1 MLWPGTV
8 ALIAA
13 IAISMTPLRAAPSDT
28 LIVCTEASPDF
39 LNAQL
44 STTSFDVSEQVSDRL
59 LEMRTGGS
67 DLIPGLAESW
77 TISPDGMSYTFKLR
91 HGVKWQSNA
100 SFKPTRDMGADDVVF
115 SFQRMFD
122 RSNPF
127 YTSANGNF
135 PEFIDLLEPTLA
147 SIDKAA
153 DDTVV
158 LRLKS
163 PSAPL
168 LASLSMQA
176 FSILSAEYAAS
187 LQKSGKPEDL
197 DRALIGTGPFSF
209 VHTRRTRWSASV
221 RSRISGES
229 GRPAGPRGQGRQ
241 SGVRHHHQPV
251 GAVRQA
257 AHQRMPDCPLPEP
270 VGFRRHARQPRSPVA
285 GCRHCRDQL
294 SVLQHRHQA
303 IRRHQ
308 GAPGAGDGD
317 RHARSGPG
325 GVPGQRHRGSRLVAV
340 CVVGT

>member
-1 MLWPGTV
+1 M
-8 ALIAA
+8 
-13 IAISMTPLRAAPSDT
+13 PSW
-28 LIVCTEASPDF
+28 SP
-39 LNAQL
+39 
-44 STTSFDVSEQVSDRL
+44 TSFDVSEQVSDRL

-100 SFKPTRDMGADDVVF
+100 NFKPTRDMSADDVVF

-176 FSILSAEYAAS
+176 FSILSADYAAS

-197 DRALIGTGPFSF
+197 DRELIGTGPFSF
-209 VHTRRTRWSASV
+209 VQYQKDALVRFRAFQDFWGKAGGQPDRAAKVANLVFAITTNPSV
-221 RSRISGES
+221 RYAKLRTNECQIARYPNPSDF
-229 GRPAGPRGQGRQ
+229 
-241 SGVRHHHQPV
+241 
-251 GAVRQA
+251 A
-257 AHQRMPDCPLPEP
+257 AMRANRDLRLLDADIAATNYLFFNTDTKPFGDIRYARRWRWRSICP
-270 VGFRRHARQPRSPVA
+270 
-285 GCRHCRDQL
+285 
-294 SVLQHRHQA
+294 
-303 IRRHQ
+303 I
-308 GAPGAGDGD
+308 
-317 RHARSGPG
+317 
-325 GVPGQRHRGSRLVAV
+325 
-340 CVVGT
+340 